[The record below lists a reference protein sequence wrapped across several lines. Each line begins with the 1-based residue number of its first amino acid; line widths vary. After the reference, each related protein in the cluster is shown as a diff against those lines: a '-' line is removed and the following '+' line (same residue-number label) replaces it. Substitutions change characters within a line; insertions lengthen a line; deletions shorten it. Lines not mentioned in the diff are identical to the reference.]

1 MIQTAEMEDLPK
13 GGQVCLEIFT
23 FEELSNNKT
32 KLIIQDVFRSIENR
46 DEMVESGF
54 ESGVVAIFEQLD
66 NLIKVNFLV
75 KAMPWIKILLLV
87 IVTLGLFNFH
97 RIF

>member
-1 MIQTAEMEDLPK
+1 
-13 GGQVCLEIFT
+13 QVCLEIFT

-32 KLIIQDVFRSIENR
+32 KLIIQDVFRSIEDR

-66 NLIKVNFLV
+66 KLITEN
-75 KAMPWIKILLLV
+75 KI
-87 IVTLGLFNFH
+87 
-97 RIF
+97 